1 MLNQC
6 NTEEIRMVL
15 QHEVQHNKRKDVLLK
30 TIFEILN
37 CINWFNPLFYI
48 IKNELYSL
56 TELAC
61 DEETLCNCSL
71 QQRKAYANVLLQ
83 FSREERTAKSIWNI
97 AGFGENKEKLLNRRV
112 KAIMKKKNNKMI
124 YQVLTMGFLAFA
136 IASGT
141 KVAKAADTTV
151 NCLFSKQTEIVYKD
165 EISILDDEELQEYY
179 FSDHYIDFDDTELMQ
194 KIENGEAEQF
204 SFVPEQNVTYKLIS
218 PDDTI
223 EILQNNTNIEIEPQH
238 VHTWKSKNIT
248 EHKRYSDGSCKT
260 TVYAAKYCTE
270 CGSTVKGDVIDEVT
284 HKVCPH

>member
-1 MLNQC
+1 
-6 NTEEIRMVL
+6 
-15 QHEVQHNKRKDVLLK
+15 
-30 TIFEILN
+30 
-37 CINWFNPLFYI
+37 
-48 IKNELYSL
+48 
-56 TELAC
+56 
-61 DEETLCNCSL
+61 
-71 QQRKAYANVLLQ
+71 
-83 FSREERTAKSIWNI
+83 
-97 AGFGENKEKLLNRRV
+97 
-112 KAIMKKKNNKMI
+112 MKKKNNKMI

-165 EISILDDEELQEYY
+165 EIRILDDEELQEYY

-270 CGSTVKGDVIDEVT
+270 CGSTVKGDIISEQT
-284 HKVCPH
+284 NKSCPH